1 MKVPDPPGSALW
13 PDDLSSLHPLNITR
27 FKFAKLRQDD
37 KWLGPLIQ
45 YLISNNDIS
54 VLGDLCK
61 KDQSWVIFTA
71 EQSTIP
77 LLLMVY

>member
-13 PDDLSSLHPLNITR
+13 PDDLTSLHPLNITH
-27 FKFAKLRQDD
+27 FKFTELQQDD

-54 VLGDLCK
+54 VLCDLCK
-61 KDQSWVIFTA
+61 KDRHGSFPLLND
-71 EQSTIP
+71 P